1 MSKAYIIYR
10 REKVY
15 VTVDSYF
22 QGGTGL
28 MANVTAVT
36 GFPFHSA
43 DVQAQGETF
52 TAWACNGYRVRVDFV
67 MTEPDPEPQD
77 VRTLTAL
84 AYGNADLEPVQFG
97 SREWFE
103 GIAPI
108 PW

>member
-1 MSKAYIIYR
+1 MYR

-52 TAWACNGYRVRVDFV
+52 TAWACNGYRVRIDFV
-67 MTEPDPEPQD
+67 MTDPEPQS
-77 VRTLTAL
+77 VEVLTAL
-84 AYGNADLEPVQFG
+84 AYGDCDIPQIVNGLSSPAWWNSISP
-97 SREWFE
+97 
-103 GIAPI
+103 IA
-108 PW
+108 W